1 MFLAPKLYWIQEEN
15 EKGET
20 FDKIVI
26 KGIPQSSI
34 YYVLNQKFD
43 GNVEKMFYALIMRKN
58 GVLFDLLNGGDK
70 IRMDFSNVNSV
81 MNLDVFGRRLG
92 GFK

>member
-1 MFLAPKLYWIQEEN
+1 M
-15 EKGET
+15 
-20 FDKIVI
+20 
-26 KGIPQSSI
+26 KGIPKSSI
-34 YYVLNQKFD
+34 YYVLNQKF
-43 GNVEKMFYALIMRKN
+43 GGSVIKMFYALIKRKN

-70 IRMDFSNVNSV
+70 IRMDFSNVNNV